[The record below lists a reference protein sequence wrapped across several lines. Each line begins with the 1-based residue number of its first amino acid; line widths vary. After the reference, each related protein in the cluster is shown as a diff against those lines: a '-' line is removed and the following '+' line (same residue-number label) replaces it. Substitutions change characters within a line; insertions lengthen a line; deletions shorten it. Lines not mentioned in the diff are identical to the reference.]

1 MRISTLLLIMK
12 ASHQR
17 EIPMQLIINDANT
30 KALLTEV
37 LIEIMHTE
45 KSLFKELLLEAMEE
59 VGLSNAIEEGL
70 QNDFVEEDAIFAALK
85 GQNNASQI

>member
-1 MRISTLLLIMK
+1 
-12 ASHQR
+12 
-17 EIPMQLIINDANT
+17 MQLTINDANT

-70 QNDFVEEDAIFAALK
+70 QHDFVEEDAIFAALK

>member
-1 MRISTLLLIMK
+1 
-12 ASHQR
+12 
-17 EIPMQLIINDANT
+17 MQLTINDANT

-70 QNDFVEEDAIFAALK
+70 QNDFVEEDEIFAALK
-85 GQNNASQI
+85 GQNNGSQI